1 MKQHKIRLATM
12 NFEGNAA
19 CEVEVTAGVDP
30 IVPKLNNL
38 GLNNK
43 LKAIKLLI
51 SSIDMK
57 NDCNEDYVMFQK
69 VMLSI
74 LDEVGQ
80 TLKNESCI
88 DDHRNL
94 KSVKYLI
101 DAAFKDDYFSNK
113 SFEGVFDQEEE
124 E

>member
-1 MKQHKIRLATM
+1 MKQHKIKLATM
-12 NFEGNAA
+12 DFEGNSQ
-19 CEVEVTAGVDP
+19 CEIEVTAGVDP
-30 IVPKLNNL
+30 LLPKLNNL
-38 GLNNK
+38 DLNNK
-43 LKAIKLLI
+43 FKAIKLLI

-57 NDCNEDYVMFQK
+57 HDCNEDYVMFQK
-69 VMLSI
+69 IMLSI

-94 KSVKYLI
+94 QSVKYLV

-113 SFEGVFDQEEE
+113 AFEGVFDQEEE